1 MYTSRYISYLLSAFC
16 ESKKMLAEF
25 RFLIRPHLNVR
36 FMIKARG
43 HPAIGIRIATK
54 APKTKIK
61 QKMAHD
67 IFDST
72 ILCKNCD
79 KKMQRAEISKNG
91 YLLRAMVCPNC
102 NEKLIHPLDE
112 ENYNKFINLRNKEF
126 NVKMRL
132 VGNSY
137 AVSIPKEIVS
147 FMGNQRKIMDDMVR
161 LCFEEMGKLS
171 LNFHEEENKNPR
183 IIKSREVRV
192 VKNGKPVLHS
202 KQFYDSANPEK
213 SINKTIRRNE

>member
-1 MYTSRYISYLLSAFC
+1 MT
-16 ESKKMLAEF
+16 
-25 RFLIRPHLNVR
+25 
-36 FMIKARG
+36 
-43 HPAIGIRIATK
+43 
-54 APKTKIK
+54 
-61 QKMAHD
+61 HD

-79 KKMQRAEISKNG
+79 KKMQKSEISKNG
-91 YLLRAMVCPNC
+91 YLLRAMICPHC
-102 NEKLIHPLDE
+102 SEKIIHPLDE
-112 ENYNKFINLRNKEF
+112 ENYGKFVDLKNKEF

-147 FMGNQRKIMDDMVR
+147 FMGNQRKMMDDMVR

-171 LNFHEEENKNPR
+171 LNFHEENKNPR
-183 IIKSREVRV
+183 IIKTREVRV

-202 KQFYDSANPEK
+202 KQFFDSAHPEK
-213 SINKTIRRNE
+213 NLNKTIRRGD